1 MPNPKELP
9 PQMLSPLINHRH
21 IEAFRAVMIRGTATE
36 AAVLLHTSQPVISK
50 LIARL
55 QAVSGLTLFELRK
68 SRLVPTPEARVLFNV
83 VERSYIGLE
92 QIGQTISELRG
103 MHASRIDIGC
113 LPSLGMGVMPEIVR
127 QFMELHPTVQV
138 AIKTVNST
146 LVKDSVAS
154 GRLDLGITVRQV
166 DTAGT
171 HAEPLSSVNAV
182 CVMAPDHHLASKKV
196 IQARDLHGQA
206 FIWPDRNDN
215 MRTAIERVFAAL
227 RVKPIVAAETT
238 YAITICLLAMQGL
251 GVGIVSPF
259 VVPPLL
265 KAGLVARPFK
275 PDVPV
280 DLVLLTPLGQ
290 PVSRAAGALVEVL
303 RNALQAFS
311 LDALLNP
318 DQGSRQASTSRN
330 RLMKKIPDLSGSA

>member
-1 MPNPKELP
+1 MP
-9 PQMLSPLINHRH
+9 SPIENILAPLVNHRL

-36 AAVLLHTSQPVISK
+36 AAVMLHTSQPVVSK

-55 QAVSGLTLFELRK
+55 QTVSGLKLFELRK
-68 SRLVPTPEARVLFNV
+68 GRLMPTPEARQLFNV

-103 MHASRIDIGC
+103 MHASRIEIGC
-113 LPSLGMGVMPEIVR
+113 LPSIGMGVMPEIAR
-127 QFMELHPTVQV
+127 RFMDRHPTVQV
-138 AIKTVNST
+138 AIKTVSST
-146 LVKDSVAS
+146 LVKDSVAA
-154 GRLDLGITVRQV
+154 GRLDLGITMRQV

-171 HAEPLSSVNAV
+171 QAEPLVGVNAV
-182 CVMAPDHHLASKKV
+182 CVMSPAHHLASKKA
-196 IQARDLHGQA
+196 IHAKDLHGQA
-206 FIWPDRNDN
+206 FISPDRNDN
-215 MRTAIERVFAAL
+215 MRVAIEKVFAAQ

-238 YAITICLLAMQGL
+238 YAITICMLALQGV

-290 PVSRAAGALVEVL
+290 PISRAAAALVEVL
-303 RNALQAFS
+303 REDLAGFS
-311 LDALLNP
+311 LHGLLGEAP
-318 DQGSRQASTSRN
+318 TLSTSEIKAAKLVR
-330 RLMKKIPDLSGSA
+330 KS

>member
-1 MPNPKELP
+1 MPRTAP
-9 PQMLSPLINHRH
+9 PAIAPQPLVPALNHRQ

-36 AAVLLHTSQPVISK
+36 AAVLLHTSQPVVSK

-55 QAVSGLTLFELRK
+55 QAVSGLKLFELRK
-68 SRLVPTPEARVLFNV
+68 GRLMPTPEARRLFNM

-103 MHASRIDIGC
+103 MHASRIELGC
-113 LPSLGMGVMPEIVR
+113 LPSLGMGVLPEILR
-127 QFMELHPTVQV
+127 RFQDRHPTVQV
-138 AIKTVNST
+138 SIKTVSST

-154 GRLDLGITVRQV
+154 GRLDLGITMRQV

-171 HAEPLSSVNAV
+171 HAEPLPSVNAV
-182 CVMAPDHHLASKKV
+182 CVMAPGHHLASKKV

-215 MRTAIERVFAAL
+215 MRTAIEKVFAAQ
-227 RVKPIVAAETT
+227 RVQPLVAVETT
-238 YAITICLLAMQGL
+238 YAITICLLALQGL

-265 KAGLVARPFK
+265 QAGLVARPFK
-275 PDVPV
+275 PDLPV

-303 RNALQAFS
+303 QEALQSFS
-311 LDALLNP
+311 LDAAVLKP
-318 DQGSRQASTSRN
+318 ARKR
-330 RLMKKIPDLSGSA
+330 